1 MSYEFK
7 TLGSVE
13 ALNEVPT
20 GANALV
26 EVDGAIK
33 RVPGDALGGNK
44 EGNGEAW
51 DFMIR
56 ASNPDYYNSGTTFTW
71 AKGDSASLNNALLTG
86 KCPRV
91 CVFYTNESLDMPI
104 ALCDTCFG
112 IRLSYGSGTMTELR
126 TYSDQFYYF
135 GDSNTISIVIPE

>member
-13 ALNEVPT
+13 ALTEVPEN
-20 GANALV
+20 ANALV

-33 RVPGDALGGNK
+33 RVPGD
-44 EGNGEAW
+44 AW